1 MKAHVG
7 ENEVVK
13 VEQIFTWQHAEDF
26 EPWVP
31 KYITPVAPYPGPTTH
46 AVDDPSVYNNDVD
59 KWSFDMSFA
68 DEDDDV
74 GNRQPHYYKAAGE
87 VAVGDGSAKP
97 SLGAS
102 AALGMDKY
110 CRATE
115 ECSPD
120 LWKHYVDGYGHKCL
134 FTPPYH
140 PELQPIEKLWRD
152 VKMYVA
158 RKFVGERNMKELWS
172 QVLDGFRIY

>member
-74 GNRQPHYYKAAGE
+74 GNRQPHYYKAQAKSLSVMAAQNRRWVPARRLAWTNTAGQRKN
-87 VAVGDGSAKP
+87 VRLTCGSIM
-97 SLGAS
+97 S
-102 AALGMDKY
+102 MDTVTNAY
-110 CRATE
+110 SHLRTI
-115 ECSPD
+115 PN
-120 LWKHYVDGYGHKCL
+120 YN
-134 FTPPYH
+134 P
-140 PELQPIEKLWRD
+140 
-152 VKMYVA
+152 
-158 RKFVGERNMKELWS
+158 
-172 QVLDGFRIY
+172 